1 MAGGQSSVSLNYS
14 NPTRPLAIP
23 LARLLACP
31 PPPPSPPP
39 PLAENLEVGRRPKV
53 VAELRH
59 RVQDALAAAQEAR
72 LGYVRAFPE
81 QRCQIVGQLEGIP
94 YELGDLV
101 HFAWLS
107 SMSLFLDEL
116 MVLAAAVASPPAQH
130 RDWLGSWLTAWRS
143 TRGQL

>member
-81 QRCQIVGQLEGIP
+81 QRCPIVGR
-94 YELGDLV
+94 LG
-101 HFAWLS
+101 H
-107 SMSLFLDEL
+107 SLRAGRPGPLCLALLD
-116 MVLAAAVASPPAQH
+116 VPFP
-130 RDWLGSWLTAWRS
+130 G
-143 TRGQL
+143 